1 MKKNELFTRGTYVVI
16 ILLSCFLMG
25 TVLLN
30 YADQQERKRQEQ
42 LEKNWESAVNREYAI
57 RDLTE
62 LRGRTI
68 TINRLYLYGNSE
80 NETDLRQELY
90 VIISATVVIKESKN
104 SCLKNFKF
112 IIPKDIE
119 TSDIG
124 EICEEVLSQI
134 DGQLDYLR
142 ANR

>member
-1 MKKNELFTRGTYVVI
+1 MLTNRNEKG
-16 ILLSCFLMG
+16 
-25 TVLLN
+25 
-30 YADQQERKRQEQ
+30 KEQ

-68 TINRLYLYGNSE
+68 TIKSLYLYGNSE

-90 VIISATVVIKESKN
+90 VIISATVGLKESKIM
-104 SCLKNFKF
+104 LENFKF

-134 DGQLDYLR
+134 DWSARLPSS
-142 ANR
+142 

>member
-1 MKKNELFTRGTYVVI
+1 MKKNELFKRRAAVII

-25 TVLLN
+25 IVLLN

-42 LEKNWESAVNREYAI
+42 LEQTWKSTVNREYAI

-80 NETDLRQELY
+80 NEADLRQELC
-90 VIISATVVIKESKN
+90 VIISATVGLKESKN
-104 SCLKNFKF
+104 SCLKNFEF
-112 IIPKDIE
+112 IIPQDLE

-124 EICEEVLSQI
+124 EICEDVLSQI
-134 DGQLDYLR
+134 DGQLDYIR